1 MKVLLKVNTLIT
13 ERTKMTI
20 PAFTP
25 EVSHTPNGTPY
36 LKSPGVALVAM
47 PKFLP
52 MEATNFVNSFG
63 DVFDAADYEND
74 WYLAEKPR
82 DWVALDPPMKLDD
95 ATALCKF
102 AGQTCYLSF
111 GEKRTRN
118 DPESVQR
125 YFDNILTS
133 GHGSVLEH
141 AYYSMVVWG
150 VDRAFS
156 HELVRHRA
164 GWAYSQLS
172 QRYVD
177 GKTLRF
183 VERPEYQ
190 DDPTLHGRFE
200 RWIDAAREEYNL
212 RAMGLSIKMQDALE
226 KLPSTDRRKAV
237 NQAARNCLPNE
248 TETAVVLTGNVRAWR
263 HVLEMRASQYADV
276 PIAQVTLCAHEILS
290 AVSPVLFGDYER
302 GRIGAREYLLT
313 EHRKV

>member
-1 MKVLLKVNTLIT
+1 
-13 ERTKMTI
+13 MTI
-20 PAFTP
+20 PAFVP
-25 EVSHTPNGTPY
+25 EVNYTPNGTPY
-36 LKSPGVALVAM
+36 LKKPGVALVGM
-47 PKFLP
+47 PRFLP
-52 MEATNFVNSFG
+52 MEATHFVNSFG
-63 DVFDAADYEND
+63 IVFDAADYEND
-74 WYLAEKPR
+74 WFEQNDVGVGGDMELAP
-82 DWVALDPPMKLDD
+82 KLDD

-118 DPESVQR
+118 DPESVAK
-125 YFDNILTS
+125 YFDNILSS

-141 AYYSMVVWG
+141 AYFSMIVWG

-190 DDPTLHGRFE
+190 DDPTLHTRFE
-200 RWIDAAREEYNL
+200 RWIDAAREEYNM
-212 RAMGLSIKMQDALE
+212 RAMGMSMKMGDALN
-226 KLPSTDRRKAV
+226 KLPATDRRKAV

-263 HVLEMRASQYADV
+263 HVLEMRASVHADL
-276 PIAQVTLCAHEILS
+276 PIAQVMLCAHEILS
-290 AVSPVLFGDYER
+290 AVASPLFGDYEVHRKDIGTTNER
-302 GRIGAREYLLT
+302 GFLVND
-313 EHRKV
+313 HRKV

>member
-1 MKVLLKVNTLIT
+1 
-13 ERTKMTI
+13 MTI
-20 PAFTP
+20 PAFVP
-25 EVSHTPNGTPY
+25 EVHRTSNGTPY
-36 LKSPGVALVAM
+36 LKEPGVALVAM
-47 PKFLP
+47 PRFLP
-52 MEATNFVNSFG
+52 MEATHFVNSFE
-63 DVFDAADYEND
+63 DTFDAADYEND
-74 WYLAEKPR
+74 WFENGDGGYRSP
-82 DWVALDPPMKLDD
+82 DPGCQDLKIDD
-95 ATALCKF
+95 GAALCKF

-118 DPESVQR
+118 DSASMER
-125 YFDNILTS
+125 YFGNILSS

-141 AYYSMVVWG
+141 AYYSMIMWG

-190 DDPTLHGRFE
+190 DDAALHISFE
-200 RWIDAAREEYNL
+200 RWIDDARNEYDTRATMLSRKMAA
-212 RAMGLSIKMQDALE
+212 QLE
-226 KLPSTDRRKAV
+226 KMPATDRRKAV

-263 HVLEMRASQYADV
+263 HVLEMRASRHADV
-276 PIAQVTLCAHEILS
+276 PISRVMMRAYEILS
-290 AVSPVLFGDYER
+290 TVSPVLFKDYER
-302 GRIGAREYLLT
+302 VRAEDGDHEYLT
-313 EHRKV
+313 TVNRKV

>member
-1 MKVLLKVNTLIT
+1 MKL
-13 ERTKMTI
+13 
-20 PAFTP
+20 P
-25 EVSHTPNGTPY
+25 EFCPVVHHTSNGTPY
-36 LKSPGVALVAM
+36 LKDPGIALVAM
-47 PKFLP
+47 PRFLP
-52 MEATNFVNSFG
+52 EEATRFVNSFG
-63 DVFDAADYEND
+63 DVFDAEDYEND
-74 WYLAEKPR
+74 WFLDKQNVA
-82 DWVALDPPMKLDD
+82 DDHSLALDDGS
-95 ATALCKF
+95 ALCKF

-118 DPESVQR
+118 SEEEVKR
-125 YFDNILTS
+125 YFDNIKQS

-141 AYYSMVVWG
+141 AYYSMIVWG

-190 DDPTLHGRFE
+190 DDARLHASFE
-200 RWIDAAREEYNL
+200 QWIDDAREEYDT
-212 RAMGLSIKMQDALE
+212 RARLLAQKMEGQLAGMTPTE
-226 KLPSTDRRKAV
+226 RRKAV

-263 HVLEMRASQYADV
+263 HVLEMRGSLHADL
-276 PIAQVTLCAHEILS
+276 PISRVTLGAFEILR
-290 AVSPVLFGDYER
+290 AVSPVLFDDYVRDR
-302 GRIGAREYLLT
+302 GLTTGREFLNT
-313 EHRKV
+313 PHPKV

>member
-1 MKVLLKVNTLIT
+1 MRL
-13 ERTKMTI
+13 

-25 EVSHTPNGTPY
+25 DVYHTAIGTPY
-36 LKSPGVALVAM
+36 LKQPGVALVAM
-47 PKFLP
+47 PRFLP
-52 MEATNFVNSFG
+52 LEATHFVSSFG
-63 DVFDAADYEND
+63 DTFDAADYEND
-74 WYLAEKPR
+74 WYENPA
-82 DWVALDPPMKLDD
+82 DLDGVDGHSNLKIDD
-95 ATALCKF
+95 GAALCKF

-118 DPESVQR
+118 DPDGVKK
-125 YFDNILTS
+125 YFDNILSS

-164 GWAYSQLS
+164 GWAFSQLS

-190 DDPTLHGRFE
+190 NSPELHDSFE
-200 RWIDAAREEYNL
+200 RWIDNVRREYDAR
-212 RAMGLSIKMQDALE
+212 ATDLSHKMRGALE
-226 KLPSTDRRKAV
+226 KMPATERRKAV
-237 NQAARNCLPNE
+237 NQSARNCLPNE

-263 HVLEMRASQYADV
+263 HVLEMRASVYADV
-276 PIAQVTLCAHEILS
+276 PIASVMMRAYEILNT
-290 AVSPVLFGDYER
+290 VSPVLFGDYER
-302 GRIGAREYLLT
+302 GRTEISDREFLHT
-313 EHRKV
+313 VHRKV

>member
-1 MKVLLKVNTLIT
+1 MTVPTFAPKVH
-13 ERTKMTI
+13 RT
-20 PAFTP
+20 
-25 EVSHTPNGTPY
+25 SRGTPY
-36 LKSPGVALVAM
+36 LKEPGVALVAT
-47 PKFLP
+47 PRFLP
-52 MEATNFVNSFG
+52 MNATHFVNSFG

-74 WYLAEKPR
+74 WFDGFGGPEPEG
-82 DWVALDPPMKLDD
+82 MKVDD
-95 ATALCKF
+95 GAALCKF

-118 DPESVQR
+118 SPEEVKR
-125 YFDNILTS
+125 YFDNIKKS
-133 GHGSVLEH
+133 QHGSVLEH

-190 DDPTLHGRFE
+190 DDAGLHASFE
-200 RWIDAAREEYNL
+200 GWIDDAASEYNT
-212 RAMGLSIKMQDALE
+212 RAQMLMRKMRDQLDKMPPTE
-226 KLPSTDRRKAV
+226 RRKAV
-237 NQAARNCLPNE
+237 NSAARNCLPNE

-263 HVLEMRASQYADV
+263 HVLEMRASQYADL
-276 PIAQVTLCAHEILS
+276 PISQVMTRAYEILK
-290 AVSPVLFGDYER
+290 AASPVLFDDYEVETQNNR
-302 GRIGAREYLLT
+302 MSLT
-313 EHRKV
+313 TPHRKV

>member
-1 MKVLLKVNTLIT
+1 MAHVPPVHSTD
-13 ERTKMTI
+13 
-20 PAFTP
+20 
-25 EVSHTPNGTPY
+25 NGTPY
-36 LKSPGVALVAM
+36 LKDPGVALVAM
-47 PKFLP
+47 PQFFP
-52 MEATNFVNSFG
+52 MEVTQFVNSFD

-74 WYLAEKPR
+74 WYENLA
-82 DWVALDPPMKLDD
+82 DLNLKLDD
-95 ATALCKF
+95 GAALCKF

-118 DPESVQR
+118 DPDSAKR
-125 YFDNILTS
+125 YFDNIKSS

-156 HELVRHRA
+156 HEMVRHRA

-190 DDPTLHGRFE
+190 DDAALHASFE
-200 RWIDAAREEYNL
+200 RWIDVAKEEYDA
-212 RAMGLSIKMQDALE
+212 RARLLSQKM
-226 KLPSTDRRKAV
+226 TDQLKKMPATERRKAV

-248 TETAVVLTGNVRAWR
+248 TETAVVLTGNARAWR
-263 HVLEMRASQYADV
+263 HFLEMRGSMHADL
-276 PIAQVTLCAHEILS
+276 PIAKVAMHAYEILKT
-290 AVSPVLFGDYER
+290 ASPILFDDYKREKNDD
-302 GRIGAREYLLT
+302 GTREYLST
-313 EHRKV
+313 PYKKV

>member
-1 MKVLLKVNTLIT
+1 MTL
-13 ERTKMTI
+13 
-20 PAFTP
+20 PAFNP
-25 EVSHTPNGTPY
+25 EVHKTSRGTSY
-36 LKSPGVALVAM
+36 LKGPGVALVAM

-52 MEATNFVNSFG
+52 MEATHFVSSFG
-63 DVFDAADYEND
+63 DTFDAADYEND
-74 WYLAEKPR
+74 FYTVPLAGTQ
-82 DWVALDPPMKLDD
+82 ADPPPELKIDD
-95 ATALCKF
+95 GAALCKF

-118 DPESVQR
+118 DPESVMR
-125 YFDNILTS
+125 YFDNIRSS

-177 GKTLRF
+177 GRTLRF

-190 DDPTLHGRFE
+190 DDPALHGRFE
-200 RWIDAAREEYNL
+200 HWIDAASEEYNE
-212 RAMGLSIKMQDALE
+212 RAVTLSIKMRDALE
-226 KLPSTDRRKAV
+226 KVPATERRKAV

-263 HVLEMRASQYADV
+263 HVLEMRAALSADV
-276 PIAQVTLCAHEILS
+276 PISRVMVCAYEILN
-290 AVSPVLFGDYER
+290 AVSPILFGDYELDKVETS
-302 GRIGAREYLLT
+302 GREFLT
-313 EHRKV
+313 TTHKKV

>member
-1 MKVLLKVNTLIT
+1 MAP
-13 ERTKMTI
+13 

-25 EVSHTPNGTPY
+25 SVHYTLNGTPY
-36 LKSPGVALVAM
+36 LKEVGVALVAM
-47 PKFLP
+47 PQFLP
-52 MEATNFVNSFG
+52 MEATHFVNSFG

-74 WYLAEKPR
+74 WFENDAAYR
-82 DWVALDPPMKLDD
+82 VGIDGDD
-95 ATALCKF
+95 ELKIDDGAALCKL

-118 DPESVQR
+118 DENSVKR
-125 YFDNILTS
+125 YFDNIKQS

-172 QRYVD
+172 QRYVS
-177 GKTLRF
+177 GATLRF

-190 DDPTLHGRFE
+190 DDVALHREFE
-200 RWIDAAREEYNL
+200 RTIDFARNQYDE
-212 RAMGLSIKMQDALE
+212 RALLLSIKMKHQIDRLTATE
-226 KLPSTDRRKAV
+226 RRKAV

-263 HVLEMRASQYADV
+263 HVLEMRGSVHADV
-276 PIAQVTLCAHEILS
+276 PISRFTLCAYEILR
-290 AVSPVLFGDYER
+290 AVSPVLFDDYER
-302 GRIGAREYLLT
+302 KTDVESGRVFLQTPYQ
-313 EHRKV
+313 KV

>member
-1 MKVLLKVNTLIT
+1 
-13 ERTKMTI
+13 MTV
-20 PAFTP
+20 PTFAP
-25 EVSHTPNGTPY
+25 EVHRTSNGTPY
-36 LKSPGVALVAM
+36 LKEPGVALVAT
-47 PKFLP
+47 PRFLP
-52 MEATNFVNSFG
+52 MNATHFVNSFG

-74 WYLAEKPR
+74 WYEDKLNVSDDHSLA
-82 DWVALDPPMKLDD
+82 VDD
-95 ATALCKF
+95 GAALCKF

-118 DPESVQR
+118 SPEEVKR
-125 YFDNILTS
+125 YFDNIKSS
-133 GHGSVLEH
+133 GHGSVMEH

-190 DDPTLHGRFE
+190 DDAGLHASFE
-200 RWIDAAREEYNL
+200 GWIDDAASEYNT
-212 RAMGLSIKMQDALE
+212 RAQMLMRKMRDQLE
-226 KLPSTDRRKAV
+226 KMPPTDRRKAV
-237 NQAARNCLPNE
+237 NSAARNCLPNE

-263 HVLEMRASQYADV
+263 HVLEMRASQHADL
-276 PIAQVTLCAHEILS
+276 PISQVMTRAYEILK
-290 AVSPVLFGDYER
+290 AASPVLFDDYEVETQNNR
-302 GRIGAREYLLT
+302 MSLT
-313 EHRKV
+313 TPHRKV

>member
-1 MKVLLKVNTLIT
+1 MP
-13 ERTKMTI
+13 M
-20 PAFTP
+20 PAFIP
-25 EVSHTPNGTPY
+25 EVHHTTAGTPY
-36 LKSPGVALVAM
+36 LREPGVALVAM
-47 PKFLP
+47 PQFLP
-52 MEATNFVNSFG
+52 MEATHFVNSFD

-74 WYLAEKPR
+74 WYLAGNARSGE
-82 DWVALDPPMKLDD
+82 DHDTMKLDD
-95 ATALCKF
+95 GAALCKF

-118 DPESVQR
+118 DSEGVR
-125 YFDNILTS
+125 KYFDNILSS

-190 DDPTLHGRFE
+190 DDAVLHAEFE
-200 RWIDAAREEYNL
+200 HWIDQSKDQYDE
-212 RAMGLSIKMQDALE
+212 RAHLLGLKMKDKLE
-226 KLPSTDRRKAV
+226 KMSKTDRRKAV

-263 HVLEMRASQYADV
+263 HVLEMRAAPSADV
-276 PIAQVTLCAHEILS
+276 PISRVMLRAYEILH
-290 AVSPVLFGDYER
+290 AVSPVLFSDYER
-302 GRIGAREYLLT
+302 VAGVDDRASLT
-313 EHRKV
+313 TPHKKV

>member
-1 MKVLLKVNTLIT
+1 
-13 ERTKMTI
+13 MTI
-20 PAFTP
+20 PTFAP
-25 EVSHTPNGTPY
+25 KVHHTRNGTPY
-36 LKSPGVALVAM
+36 LKEPGVALVAT
-47 PKFLP
+47 PRFLP
-52 MEATNFVNSFG
+52 MNATHFVNSFG
-63 DVFDAADYEND
+63 DTFDAADYEND
-74 WYLAEKPR
+74 WFDDKQNISDDHSL
-82 DWVALDPPMKLDD
+82 ALDDG
-95 ATALCKF
+95 AALCKF

-118 DPESVQR
+118 SPDEVKH
-125 YFDNILTS
+125 YFDNIKKS

-156 HELVRHRA
+156 HEMVRHRA

-190 DDPTLHGRFE
+190 DDAGLHASFE
-200 RWIDAAREEYNL
+200 GWIDDAASEYNT
-212 RAMGLSIKMQDALE
+212 RAQMLTRKIRDQLE
-226 KLPSTDRRKAV
+226 KMPPTDRRKAV

-263 HVLEMRASQYADV
+263 HVLEMRASQHADL
-276 PIAQVTLCAHEILS
+276 PISQVMTRAYEILK
-290 AVSPVLFGDYER
+290 AASPVLFDDYEVETR
-302 GRIGAREYLLT
+302 NNRMSIST
-313 EHRKV
+313 PHRKV

>member
-1 MKVLLKVNTLIT
+1 MTL
-13 ERTKMTI
+13 
-20 PAFTP
+20 PAFCP
-25 EVSHTPNGTPY
+25 EVHHTAIGTPY

-47 PKFLP
+47 PRFLP
-52 MEATNFVNSFG
+52 MEVTNFVNSFG

-74 WYLAEKPR
+74 WFVDKQG
-82 DWVALDPPMKLDD
+82 VSDD
-95 ATALCKF
+95 HSLVVDDGAALCKF

-118 DPESVQR
+118 SPDEVKR
-125 YFDNILTS
+125 YFDNIKQS

-141 AYYSMVVWG
+141 AYYSMIVWG

-156 HELVRHRA
+156 HERVRHRA

-190 DDPTLHGRFE
+190 DDPDLHSAFE
-200 RWIDAAREEYNL
+200 HWIDDSAAQYDQ
-212 RAMGLSIKMQDALE
+212 RARMLADKMRASME
-226 KLPSTDRRKAV
+226 GMTPTERRKAV

-263 HVLEMRASQYADV
+263 HVLEMRGSLHADL
-276 PIAQVTLCAHEILS
+276 PISRVTLCAYEILRV
-290 AVSPVLFGDYER
+290 ASPVLFDDYKRELQATS
-302 GRIGAREYLLT
+302 GREFLAT
-313 EHRKV
+313 PFPKV

>member
-1 MKVLLKVNTLIT
+1 MTS
-13 ERTKMTI
+13 ERPI
-20 PAFTP
+20 PAYIP
-25 EVSHTPNGTPY
+25 EVHFTTNKKTPY
-36 LKSPGVALVAM
+36 LKQPGVALIAM

-52 MEATNFVNSFG
+52 TQATHFVESFG
-63 DVFDAADYEND
+63 DTFDADEYESD
-74 WYLAEKPR
+74 WYLTESSEHRMYGGDRGLK
-82 DWVALDPPMKLDD
+82 VDD
-95 ATALCKF
+95 GAALCKF

-118 DPESVQR
+118 DPDEVKK
-125 YFDNILTS
+125 YFDNIKSS

-172 QRYVD
+172 QRYVS

-190 DDPTLHGRFE
+190 DYPMLHTSFE
-200 RWIDAAREEYNL
+200 HWIDDAAEEYET
-212 RAMGLSIKMQDALE
+212 RAGLLTQKMRAELE
-226 KLPSTDRRKAV
+226 LMSPPDRRKRV
-237 NQAARNCLPNE
+237 NQAARNGLPNE

-263 HVLEMRASQYADV
+263 HVLEMRGSLHADV
-276 PIAQVTLCAHEILS
+276 PISQVTLRAYEILR
-290 AVSPVLFGDYER
+290 AVSPVLFDDYER
-302 GRIGAREYLLT
+302 RSDISDPQEREFLET
-313 EHRKV
+313 PHRKV